1 MLGIECRL
9 FKTHNVRILKTKGRG
24 GGREGNGSERG
35 TGRESG
41 REEVREE
48 EREERKERGKER
60 EGGKAGLFL
69 SNLRGVKRQS
79 R

>member
-9 FKTHNVRILKTKGRG
+9 FKTDNVCILKTKGRG
-24 GGREGNGSERG
+24 GRDVRGSERG

-60 EGGKAGLFL
+60 EGEKAGLFL